1 MYGMSTALTRAVL
14 AVPLHAFCGVF
25 MGVFYSYAKK
35 AAIVGRGS
43 TSLLCKLFALL
54 VPMMI
59 HGIYDTLA
67 FLATETATYMLLAFV
82 VLLYI
87 AAITTIRKL
96 SKADREAGFYPEA
109 RVIEY
114 DTTLTD

>member
-1 MYGMSTALTRAVL
+1 
-14 AVPLHAFCGVF
+14 
-25 MGVFYSYAKK
+25 
-35 AAIVGRGS
+35 
-43 TSLLCKLFALL
+43 
-54 VPMMI
+54 MMI

-67 FLATETATYMLLAFV
+67 FLGTETATYMLLGFV

-87 AAITTIRKL
+87 AAISTIRKL
-96 SKADREAGFYPEA
+96 SRADREAGFYPEA